1 MKKTILTDVDGVLLN
16 WEYAFEVWMLE
27 QGFKPNTPS
36 GQPGVHHYK
45 QEEKYGISKEQAKR
59 YKEYQNG
66 GDYPDWVDE
75 IDWDEGEKTN
85 RAGND
90 SVISVKVIEE
100 CLTT

>member
-1 MKKTILTDVDGVLLN
+1 MPYL
-16 WEYAFEVWMLE
+16 EMFEV
-27 QGFKPNTPS
+27 
-36 GQPGVHHYK
+36 
-45 QEEKYGISKEQAKR
+45 QEHQIWTRVKISKEQAKR

-100 CLTT
+100 